1 MRRANTTRQFS
12 HIGVP
17 ALIFRKRWVRSR
29 AVKPFMIPGHRSN
42 TPLVFVF
49 LSFAGVLVGC
59 NRQSQISSQPPR
71 AVRIATVAA
80 PQMTG
85 ETLRYSAS
93 ILPYAQVDLM
103 FRSSGYVTNVRQ
115 VRGADERTR
124 NIGTGDYV
132 EKGLTLAYIR
142 REDLQNQVAQAK
154 AQLDQLAA
162 QHTKADQDFQ
172 RAKALYSTQS
182 LTKPDYEQSQEAFN
196 ATRAAMDNAK
206 AALLQSQLTLGDAD
220 LKAPF
225 SGYILSRNID
235 LGSLVSPAMNAF
247 TIADI
252 GRVKVAF
259 GAPDYVLS
267 RIRLGQELTIQTEND
282 AAQVKGRVTS
292 ISPAADTRNRI
303 FAVEVTVSNRDRH
316 LKPGMIASVGL
327 GEVPHSSIS
336 IPLSAIVP
344 FPSEPDHFAV
354 MVAQDRGGRLIANL
368 RKVQLGTTHDNSV
381 AVEGV
386 QPGERVV
393 SVGAQLL
400 KDGDPIQ
407 VIP

>member
-1 MRRANTTRQFS
+1 MRRANITRRS
-12 HIGVP
+12 LHIGVR
-17 ALIFRKRWVRSR
+17 ALIFRKCLVRSR
-29 AVKPFMIPGHRSN
+29 AMKAFLIPGHRWN
-42 TPLVFVF
+42 TPFSLVL
-49 LSFAGVLVGC
+49 LSVAGTFAGC
-59 NRQSQISSQPPR
+59 HHESQTPSQPPR
-71 AVRIATVAA
+71 AIRLATVSA
-80 PQMTG
+80 PQMSG

-93 ILPYAQVDLM
+93 ILPFAQVDLM
-103 FRSSGYVTNVRQ
+103 FRSSGYVTNVTQ
-115 VRGADERTR
+115 VRGADGRTR
-124 NIGTGDYV
+124 DIGTGDYV
-132 EKGLTLAYIR
+132 GEGLTLAHIR
-142 REDLQNQVAQAK
+142 REDLQNQVAQAQ
-154 AQLDQLAA
+154 AQFDQTTA

-182 LTKPDYEQSQEAFN
+182 ITKPDYDQSEAAFN
-196 ATRAAMDNAK
+196 TTRAAMDNAK

-235 LGSLVSPAMNAF
+235 LGSLVSPSTNAF

-267 RIRLGQELTIQTEND
+267 RVRLGQELTIQTEND
-282 AAQVKGRVTS
+282 AAPVKGRVTS
-292 ISPAADTRNRI
+292 ISPAADIRNRI
-303 FAVEVTVSNRDRH
+303 FAVEVTVNNRNRH
-316 LKPGMIASVGL
+316 LRPGMIASVSL

-354 MVAQDRGGRLIANL
+354 MVVHERAGTQVANL
-368 RKVQLGTTHDNSV
+368 RKIQMGTTHDNSV

-407 VIP
+407 AIP

>member
-1 MRRANTTRQFS
+1 MKHFIIPR
-12 HIGVP
+12 P
-17 ALIFRKRWVRSR
+17 RW
-29 AVKPFMIPGHRSN
+29 K
-42 TPLVFVF
+42 TPLALVF
-49 LSFAGVLVGC
+49 LSLAGVLGGC
-59 NRQSQISSQPPR
+59 HHESQIPAQSPR
-71 AVRIATVAA
+71 AVRLATVAA
-80 PQMTG
+80 PQTSR

-115 VRGADERTR
+115 VRGADGRTR
-124 NIGTGDYV
+124 DVGTGDYV
-132 EKGLTLAYIR
+132 EKGLTLAHIR

-154 AQLDQLAA
+154 AQLDQAAA
-162 QHTKADQDFQ
+162 QQTKADQDFQ

-196 ATRAAMDNAK
+196 ATHAAMDNAN
-206 AALLQSQLTLGDAD
+206 AALRQAELLLGDAD

-225 SGYILSRNID
+225 SGYVLSRNID
-235 LGSLVSPAMNAF
+235 LGSLVSPSTSAF

-252 GRVKVAF
+252 GRVKVTF
-259 GAPDYVLS
+259 GAPDYILS
-267 RIRLGQELTIQTEND
+267 RVRLGQELTIQTENN
-282 AAQVKGRVTS
+282 AAPLKGRVTS
-292 ISPAADTRNRI
+292 ISPAADPRNRI

-316 LKPGMIASVGL
+316 LRPGMIASVSL

-336 IPLSAIVP
+336 IPLSAVVP
-344 FPSEPDHFAV
+344 FPSEPEQFAV
-354 MVAQDRGGRLIANL
+354 MVAQERAAALVANL
-368 RKVQLGTTHDNSV
+368 RKVRLGTTHENSV

>member
-1 MRRANTTRQFS
+1 MS
-12 HIGVP
+12 
-17 ALIFRKRWVRSR
+17 
-29 AVKPFMIPGHRSN
+29 
-42 TPLVFVF
+42 
-49 LSFAGVLVGC
+49 
-59 NRQSQISSQPPR
+59 
-71 AVRIATVAA
+71 
-80 PQMTG
+80 G

-115 VRGADERTR
+115 VRGADGRTR

-132 EKGLTLAYIR
+132 GKNFTLAHIR
-142 REDLQNQVAQAK
+142 REDLQNQVAQAQ
-154 AQLDQLAA
+154 AQFDQAAA

-182 LTKPDYEQSQEAFN
+182 LTKPDYEQSQEAFS
-196 ATRAAMDNAK
+196 ATHAAMDNAK
-206 AALLQSQLTLGDAD
+206 AAFRQAELLLGDAD

-235 LGSLVSPAMNAF
+235 LGSLVSPSTSAF

-252 GRVKVAF
+252 GRVKVTF

-267 RIRLGQELTIQTEND
+267 RVRLGQELRIQTETD
-282 AAQVKGRVTS
+282 AAPRTGRVTS

-316 LKPGMIASVGL
+316 LRPGMIATVGL
-327 GEVPHSSIS
+327 GEVPHSFIS

-344 FPSEPDHFAV
+344 VPSEPEHFAV
-354 MVAQDRGGRLIANL
+354 MVAQERAGTLVAKL
-368 RKVQLGTTHDNSV
+368 RKVQLGATHESSV
-381 AVEGV
+381 AVDGL

-393 SVGAQLL
+393 CVGAQLL
-400 KDGDPIQ
+400 RDGDPIQ

>member
-1 MRRANTTRQFS
+1 
-12 HIGVP
+12 
-17 ALIFRKRWVRSR
+17 
-29 AVKPFMIPGHRSN
+29 VKPFTIPRHRLN
-42 TPLVFVF
+42 TPLTLIV
-49 LSFAGVLVGC
+49 LSVTGVLGGC
-59 NRQSQISSQPPR
+59 SQESQIPSQPPR
-71 AVRIATVAA
+71 AVRLTTVAA
-80 PQMTG
+80 PQTSA

-124 NIGTGDYV
+124 NVGTGDYV
-132 EKGLTLAYIR
+132 EQGLTLAHIR
-142 REDLQNQVAQAK
+142 REDLQNQMAQAQ
-154 AQLDQLAA
+154 AQLDQTTA

-182 LTKPDYEQSQEAFN
+182 LTKPNYDQAEEAFN
-196 ATRAAMDNAK
+196 ATRAAMNNAK
-206 AALLQSQLTLGDAD
+206 AALVQSQLTLGDAD

-225 SGYILSRNID
+225 SGYILSRNVD
-235 LGSLVSPAMNAF
+235 LGSLVSPATNAF

-267 RIRLGQELTIQTEND
+267 RLRLGQELTIQAEND
-282 AAQVKGRVTS
+282 ATPVKGRVTS

-303 FAVEVTVSNRDRH
+303 FAIELTVGNGDGH

-327 GEVPHSSIS
+327 GEVPHPFIS

-344 FPSEPDHFAV
+344 FPSETDHFAV
-354 MVAQDRGGRLIANL
+354 MVAQDRAGRLVANL
-368 RKVQLGTTHDNSV
+368 RKVQLGPTHDNSV

>member
-1 MRRANTTRQFS
+1 
-12 HIGVP
+12 
-17 ALIFRKRWVRSR
+17 
-29 AVKPFMIPGHRSN
+29 VKPFTKPGRRST
-42 TPLVFVF
+42 TPLVLVF
-49 LSFAGVLVGC
+49 LSMTGILSGC
-59 NRQSQISSQPPR
+59 SHESKIPAQPPR
-71 AVRIATVAA
+71 AVRLATVAP
-80 PQMTG
+80 PQTG
-85 ETLRYSAS
+85 AETLRYSAS

-115 VRGADERTR
+115 VRGADGRTR

-132 EKGLTLAYIR
+132 EQGLTLAHIR
-142 REDLQNQVAQAK
+142 REDLQNQVAQAQ
-154 AQLDQLAA
+154 AQLDQATA

-182 LTKPDYEQSQEAFN
+182 LTKPDYDQSQSAFN
-196 ATRAAMDNAK
+196 ATQAAMDNAK
-206 AALLQSQLTLGDAD
+206 ATLLQSQLTLGDAD

-225 SGYILSRNID
+225 SGYILGRNID
-235 LGSLVSPAMNAF
+235 LGSLVSPSASAF

-267 RIRLGQELTIQTEND
+267 RVRLGQELTIQTEND
-282 AAQVKGRVTS
+282 AAPVKGRVTS

-303 FAVEVTVSNRDRH
+303 FAVEVTVNNRDRH
-316 LKPGMIASVGL
+316 LKPGMIASIGL

-344 FPSEPDHFAV
+344 LPAEPDHFAV
-354 MVAQDRGGRLIANL
+354 MVAQDRGGRLVANL
-368 RKVQLGTTHDNSV
+368 RKIQLGTTHDNSV

-400 KDGDPIQ
+400 KDGDSIQ

>member
-1 MRRANTTRQFS
+1 MMPGN
-12 HIGVP
+12 
-17 ALIFRKRWVRSR
+17 RS
-29 AVKPFMIPGHRSN
+29 S

-49 LSFAGVLVGC
+49 LSVAGALSGC
-59 NRQSQISSQPPR
+59 SHESQMPSRPPR
-71 AVRIATVAA
+71 AVRLANVAA

-115 VRGADERTR
+115 VRGADGRTR

-132 EKGLTLAYIR
+132 EQGLTLAHIR
-142 REDLQNQVAQAK
+142 REDLQNQVAQAQ
-154 AQLDQLAA
+154 AQLDQATA

-182 LTKPDYEQSQEAFN
+182 LTKPDYDQSQAAFN
-196 ATRAAMDNAK
+196 ASQAAMDNAK
-206 AALLQSQLTLGDAD
+206 AAFLQAELLLGDSE

-235 LGSLVSPAMNAF
+235 LGSLVSPSTSSF

-252 GRVKVAF
+252 DRVKVTF

-267 RIRLGQELTIQTEND
+267 RVRLGQELTIQTEND
-282 AAQVKGRVTS
+282 AAPVKGRVTS
-292 ISPAADTRNRI
+292 ISPAADIRNRI

-316 LKPGMIASVGL
+316 LKPGMIASISL
-327 GEVPHSSIS
+327 GEVPRPSIS

-344 FPSEPDHFAV
+344 SPEPDHFAV
-354 MVAQDRGGRLIANL
+354 MVAQQRGGMLVANL

>member
-1 MRRANTTRQFS
+1 
-12 HIGVP
+12 
-17 ALIFRKRWVRSR
+17 
-29 AVKPFMIPGHRSN
+29 
-42 TPLVFVF
+42 
-49 LSFAGVLVGC
+49 
-59 NRQSQISSQPPR
+59 
-71 AVRIATVAA
+71 
-80 PQMTG
+80 
-85 ETLRYSAS
+85 
-93 ILPYAQVDLM
+93 
-103 FRSSGYVTNVRQ
+103 
-115 VRGADERTR
+115 
-124 NIGTGDYV
+124 V
-132 EKGLTLAYIR
+132 EQGLTLAHIR
-142 REDLQNQVAQAK
+142 REDLQNQVAQAQ
-154 AQLDQLAA
+154 AQFDQTTA

-172 RAKALYSTQS
+172 RAKVLYSTQS
-182 LTKPDYEQSQEAFN
+182 LTKPDYDQSQEAFN

-235 LGSLVSPAMNAF
+235 LGSLVSPSTSGF

-267 RIRLGQELTIQTEND
+267 RVRLGQELTIQTEND
-282 AAQVKGRVTS
+282 AAPVKGRVTS
-292 ISPAADTRNRI
+292 ISPAADTRNRV

-327 GEVPHSSIS
+327 GDVPHSSIS

-344 FPSEPDHFAV
+344 LPSEPDHFAV
-354 MVAQDRGGRLIANL
+354 MIAHDRAGRLVASL
-368 RKVQLGTTHDNSV
+368 RKVQLGTTHDTSV

-407 VIP
+407 EIP

>member
-1 MRRANTTRQFS
+1 
-12 HIGVP
+12 
-17 ALIFRKRWVRSR
+17 
-29 AVKPFMIPGHRSN
+29 VKPFTTPHHRRN
-42 TPLVFVF
+42 
-49 LSFAGVLVGC
+49 LSLALIIVSVTGVLGGC
-59 NRQSQISSQPPR
+59 SHNSQIPSQPPR
-71 AVRIATVAA
+71 AVRLATVGA
-80 PQMTG
+80 PQTTG
-85 ETLRYSAS
+85 EILRYSAS

-103 FRSSGYVTNVRQ
+103 FRSSGYVTDIRQ
-115 VRGADERTR
+115 VRGADGRTR

-132 EKGLTLAYIR
+132 EQGLTLAHIR
-142 REDLQNQVAQAK
+142 REDLRNQMAQAQ
-154 AQLDQLAA
+154 AELDQTTA

-172 RAKALYSTQS
+172 RAKVLYSTQS
-182 LTKPDYEQSQEAFN
+182 LTKPDYDQSEAAFK
-196 ATRAAMDNAK
+196 ATRASMDNAK

-225 SGYILSRNID
+225 SGYILSRNVEI
-235 LGSLVSPAMNAF
+235 GSLVFPSTNAF
-247 TIADI
+247 TVADI

-267 RIRLGQELTIQTEND
+267 RVPLGQELTIQTEND
-282 AAQVKGRVTS
+282 AAPVKGQVTS
-292 ISPAADTRNRI
+292 ISPSADTRNRI
-303 FAVEVTVSNRDRH
+303 FAVEVTVNNRNRR
-316 LKPGMIASVGL
+316 LRPGMIASVGL

-344 FPSEPDHFAV
+344 LSSESDHFAV
-354 MVAQDRGGRLIANL
+354 MVAQDRAGRLVANL

-400 KDGDPIQ
+400 KNGDPIQ
-407 VIP
+407 AIP

>member
-1 MRRANTTRQFS
+1 M
-12 HIGVP
+12 
-17 ALIFRKRWVRSR
+17 
-29 AVKPFMIPGHRSN
+29 KPFTIPRHRLN
-42 TPLVFVF
+42 TPLALIV
-49 LSFAGVLVGC
+49 LSVTGVLGGC
-59 NRQSQISSQPPR
+59 GHESQIPSQPPR
-71 AVRIATVAA
+71 AVRLATVAA
-80 PQMTG
+80 PQTSA

-103 FRSSGYVTNVRQ
+103 FRSSGYVTDVRQ
-115 VRGADERTR
+115 VQGADGRTR
-124 NIGTGDYV
+124 NVGTGDYV
-132 EKGLTLAYIR
+132 ERSLMLAHIR
-142 REDLQNQVAQAK
+142 REDLQNQMAQAQ
-154 AQLDQLAA
+154 AQLDQATA

-182 LTKPDYEQSQEAFN
+182 LTKPDYDQSETAFN
-196 ATRAAMDNAK
+196 ATSAAMDNAR
-206 AALLQSQLTLGDAD
+206 AALLQAQLLLADAD

-235 LGSLVSPAMNAF
+235 LGSLVSPSTSAF

-282 AAQVKGRVTS
+282 AVPVKGRVTS

-316 LKPGMIASVGL
+316 LKPGMIASIGL
-327 GEVPHSSIS
+327 GEAPHSSIS

-354 MVAQDRGGRLIANL
+354 MVAQERAGRLVANL

-381 AVEGV
+381 AVEGL

-400 KDGDPIQ
+400 KDGDPIEA
-407 VIP
+407 IP

>member
-1 MRRANTTRQFS
+1 MRAFPISR
-12 HIGVP
+12 
-17 ALIFRKRWVRSR
+17 LRSDAS
-29 AVKPFMIPGHRSN
+29 AV
-42 TPLVFVF
+42 LVV
-49 LSFAGVLVGC
+49 LSFALVLGGC
-59 NRQSQISSQPPR
+59 NRDSQIPSQPPK
-71 AVRIATVAA
+71 AVRLATVTASGMSA
-80 PQMTG
+80 

-103 FRSSGYVTNVRQ
+103 FRSSGYVTNVSQ
-115 VRGADERTR
+115 VRGADGRTR

-132 EKGLTLAYIR
+132 EQGLTLAHIR
-142 REDLQNQVAQAK
+142 REDLQNQVAQAQ
-154 AQLDQLAA
+154 AQLDQSVA

-182 LTKPDYEQSQEAFN
+182 LTKPDYDQSEAAFN

-235 LGSLVSPAMNAF
+235 LGSLVSPASSAF

-252 GRVKVAF
+252 ARVKATF

-267 RIRLGQELTIQTEND
+267 QIRLGQELTIQTEND
-282 AAQVKGRVTS
+282 AAPLRGRITS
-292 ISPAADTRNRI
+292 ISPSADTRNRI
-303 FAVEVTVSNRDRH
+303 FAVEVTVNNRDRH
-316 LKPGMIASVGL
+316 LKPGMIATVSL

-336 IPLSAIVP
+336 VPLSAIVP
-344 FPSEPDHFAV
+344 FPSEPEHFAV
-354 MVAQDRGGRLIANL
+354 MVAQDRGGTLIARL
-368 RKVQLGTTHDNSV
+368 RKIQLGATQDNSV

-400 KDGDPIQ
+400 RDGDSIQ

>member
-1 MRRANTTRQFS
+1 MMPGN
-12 HIGVP
+12 
-17 ALIFRKRWVRSR
+17 RS
-29 AVKPFMIPGHRSN
+29 S

-49 LSFAGVLVGC
+49 LSVAGALSGC
-59 NRQSQISSQPPR
+59 SHESQMPSQPPR
-71 AVRIATVAA
+71 AVRLANVAA

-115 VRGADERTR
+115 VRGADGRTR

-132 EKGLTLAYIR
+132 EQGLTLAHIR
-142 REDLQNQVAQAK
+142 REDLQNQVAQAQ
-154 AQLDQLAA
+154 AQLDQATA

-182 LTKPDYEQSQEAFN
+182 LTKPDYDQSQAAFN
-196 ATRAAMDNAK
+196 ASQAAMDNAK
-206 AALLQSQLTLGDAD
+206 AAFLQAELLLGDSE

-235 LGSLVSPAMNAF
+235 LGSLVSPSTSSF

-252 GRVKVAF
+252 DRVKVTF

-267 RIRLGQELTIQTEND
+267 RVRLGQELTIQTEND
-282 AAQVKGRVTS
+282 AAPVKGRVTS
-292 ISPAADTRNRI
+292 ISPAADIRNRI

-316 LKPGMIASVGL
+316 LKPGMIASISL
-327 GEVPHSSIS
+327 GEVPRPSIS

-344 FPSEPDHFAV
+344 SPEPDHFAV
-354 MVAQDRGGRLIANL
+354 MVAQQRGGMLVANL

>member
-1 MRRANTTRQFS
+1 MKAFP
-12 HIGVP
+12 I
-17 ALIFRKRWVRSR
+17 
-29 AVKPFMIPGHRSN
+29 AVHRSN
-42 TPLVFVF
+42 SPLVLVF
-49 LSFAGVLVGC
+49 LSAAGLLGGC
-59 NRQSQISSQPPR
+59 GRESQMPSQPPR
-71 AVRIATVAA
+71 AVRLATVAA
-80 PQMTG
+80 PQTSA

-93 ILPYAQVDLM
+93 ILPYAQVGLM

-115 VRGADERTR
+115 VRGADGRTR
-124 NIGTGDYV
+124 DIGTGDYA
-132 EKGLTLAYIR
+132 EQGLTLAHIR
-142 REDLQNQVAQAK
+142 REDLQNQVAQAQ
-154 AQLDQLAA
+154 AQLDQAVA

-182 LTKPDYEQSQEAFN
+182 LTKPDYDQSQEAFN
-196 ATRAAMDNAK
+196 ATQAAMDNAK
-206 AALLQSQLTLGDAD
+206 ATLLQTELTLGDAD

-225 SGYILSRNID
+225 SGYILSRSID
-235 LGSLVSPAMNAF
+235 LGTLVSPSTNAF

-252 GRVKVAF
+252 GRVKVSF

-267 RIRLGQELTIQTEND
+267 RVRLGQELTIQTEND
-282 AAQVKGRVTS
+282 AAPVKGRVTS
-292 ISPAADTRNRI
+292 ISPSADTRNRI
-303 FAVEVTVSNRDRH
+303 FAVEVTVNNRDRH
-316 LKPGMIASVGL
+316 LKPGMIASIGL

-344 FPSEPDHFAV
+344 FPSEPEHFAV
-354 MVAQDRGGRLIANL
+354 MVAQERAGTLVANL

-386 QPGERVV
+386 RPGDRVF

>member
-1 MRRANTTRQFS
+1 M
-12 HIGVP
+12 
-17 ALIFRKRWVRSR
+17 
-29 AVKPFMIPGHRSN
+29 KPFTIPRHRLN
-42 TPLVFVF
+42 TPLALFSLF
-49 LSFAGVLVGC
+49 LTGVWGGC
-59 NRQSQISSQPPR
+59 SRESQIPSQPPR
-71 AVRIATVAA
+71 AVRLATVAA

-103 FRSSGYVTNVRQ
+103 FGSSGYVMNVRQ
-115 VRGADERTR
+115 LRGADGRTR
-124 NIGTGDYV
+124 DVGTGDYV
-132 EKGLTLAYIR
+132 EQGVTLAHIR
-142 REDLQNQVAQAK
+142 REDLQNQVAQAQ
-154 AQLDQLAA
+154 AQLNQAVA
-162 QHTKADQDFQ
+162 QHTRADQDFQ

-182 LTKPDYEQSQEAFN
+182 ITKPDYDRSQEAFH
-196 ATRAAMDNAK
+196 ATQGAMDGAK

-225 SGYILSRNID
+225 SGYILSRNVD
-235 LGSLVSPAMNAF
+235 LGSLVSPATNAF

-267 RIRLGQELTIQTEND
+267 RVRLGQELTIQTEND
-282 AAQVKGRVTS
+282 TAPVKGRVTS

-303 FAVEVTVSNRDRH
+303 FAIEVTVGNRDGH
-316 LKPGMIASVGL
+316 LRPGMIASIGL

-354 MVAQDRGGRLIANL
+354 MVAQDRAGRLVANL
-368 RKVQLGTTHDNSV
+368 RKVQLGATHDNSV

-400 KDGDPIQ
+400 KNGDPIQ
-407 VIP
+407 AIP

>member
-1 MRRANTTRQFS
+1 
-12 HIGVP
+12 
-17 ALIFRKRWVRSR
+17 
-29 AVKPFMIPGHRSN
+29 VKPFTIPKNRLN
-42 TPLVFVF
+42 TLLVLVFLF
-49 LSFAGVLVGC
+49 LTGVLGGC
-59 NRQSQISSQPPR
+59 NRQSQIPSQPPR
-71 AVRIATVAA
+71 AVRLATVAA

-85 ETLRYSAS
+85 ETLHYSAS

-115 VRGADERTR
+115 VRGADGRTR
-124 NIGTGDYV
+124 DIGTGDYL
-132 EKGLTLAYIR
+132 EQGLMLAHIR
-142 REDLQNQVAQAK
+142 REDLQNQVAQAQ
-154 AQLDQLAA
+154 AQLDQAVA
-162 QHTKADQDFQ
+162 QHNRADQDFQ

-182 LTKPDYEQSQEAFN
+182 ITKPAYDQSQEAFN
-196 ATRAAMDNAK
+196 ATHAAMDNAK
-206 AALLQSQLTLGDAD
+206 ATLLQTQLMLGDAD

-235 LGSLVSPAMNAF
+235 LGTLVSPATSAF

-267 RIRLGQELTIQTEND
+267 RVRLGQELTIQTENG
-282 AAQVKGRVTS
+282 AAPVKGRVTS

-316 LKPGMIASVGL
+316 LKPGMIASIGL

-354 MVAQDRGGRLIANL
+354 MVAQDRAGRLVANL
-368 RKVQLGTTHDNSV
+368 RKVQLGATHDNSV
-381 AVEGV
+381 VVEGV

-400 KDGDPIQ
+400 KDSDPIQ

>member
-1 MRRANTTRQFS
+1 
-12 HIGVP
+12 
-17 ALIFRKRWVRSR
+17 
-29 AVKPFMIPGHRSN
+29 
-42 TPLVFVF
+42 
-49 LSFAGVLVGC
+49 
-59 NRQSQISSQPPR
+59 
-71 AVRIATVAA
+71 
-80 PQMTG
+80 
-85 ETLRYSAS
+85 
-93 ILPYAQVDLM
+93 M

-115 VRGADERTR
+115 VRGADGRTR
-124 NIGTGDYV
+124 DIGTGDYV
-132 EKGLTLAYIR
+132 EQGLTLAHIR
-142 REDLQNQVAQAK
+142 REDLQNQVAQAQ
-154 AQLDQLAA
+154 AQLDQAVA
-162 QHTKADQDFQ
+162 QHTRADQDFR

-182 LTKPDYEQSQEAFN
+182 ITKPDYDRSQEAFN
-196 ATRAAMDNAK
+196 ATRGAMDSAK

-225 SGYILSRNID
+225 AGYILSRNID
-235 LGSLVSPAMNAF
+235 LGSLVSPSTSAF

-252 GRVKVAF
+252 SRVKIAF

-267 RIRLGQELTIQTEND
+267 RVRLGQELKIQTEND
-282 AAQVKGRVTS
+282 AAPVKGRVTS

-303 FAVEVTVSNRDRH
+303 FAVEVTVNNRDRH

-344 FPSEPDHFAV
+344 FPSEPEHFAV
-354 MVAQDRGGRLIANL
+354 MIAQRRAGTLIANL

-381 AVEGV
+381 AVEGI
-386 QPGERVV
+386 QPGEQVV

-400 KDGDPIQ
+400 RDGDPIQ

>member
-1 MRRANTTRQFS
+1 M
-12 HIGVP
+12 
-17 ALIFRKRWVRSR
+17 
-29 AVKPFMIPGHRSN
+29 KPFPIPGHRSN
-42 TPLVFVF
+42 RSLVLAF
-49 LSFAGVLVGC
+49 LSMTGVLGGC
-59 NRQSQISSQPPR
+59 SHESQIPSQPAR
-71 AVRIATVAA
+71 AVRLATVAA
-80 PQMTG
+80 PQMSA

-115 VRGADERTR
+115 VRGSDGRSR
-124 NIGTGDYV
+124 DIGTGDYA
-132 EKGLTLAYIR
+132 EQNLTLAHIR
-142 REDLQNQVAQAK
+142 REDLQNQVAQAQ
-154 AQLDQLAA
+154 AQLEQATA

-182 LTKPDYEQSQEAFN
+182 LTKPDYDQSQAAFN
-196 ATRAAMDNAK
+196 STQAAMDNAK
-206 AALLQSQLTLGDAD
+206 AALLQAQLLLGDAD

-235 LGSLVSPAMNAF
+235 LGSLVSPSTNAF

-252 GRVKVAF
+252 GRVKVSF

-267 RIRLGQELTIQTEND
+267 RVRLGQELRIQAEND
-282 AAQVKGRVTS
+282 ATSLKGRVTS

-303 FAVEVTVSNRDRH
+303 FAVEVTVNNRDRH
-316 LKPGMIASVGL
+316 LKPGMIASIGL

-336 IPLSAIVP
+336 IPISAIVP
-344 FPSEPDHFAV
+344 VPSEPEHFAV
-354 MVAQDRGGRLIANL
+354 MVAQERAGTLVANL
-368 RKVQLGTTHDNSV
+368 RKVQLGTTHDNAV
-381 AVEGV
+381 AVEGLH
-386 QPGERVV
+386 PGERVV

>member
-1 MRRANTTRQFS
+1 
-12 HIGVP
+12 
-17 ALIFRKRWVRSR
+17 
-29 AVKPFMIPGHRSN
+29 VKPFRIPGHRSN
-42 TPLVFVF
+42 TPLVLVF
-49 LSFAGVLVGC
+49 LSVTGVLGGC
-59 NRQSQISSQPPR
+59 HHESQIPMQPPR
-71 AVRIATVAA
+71 AVRLATVAA
-80 PQMTG
+80 PQLSG

-93 ILPYAQVDLM
+93 ILPFAQVDLM
-103 FRSSGYVTNVRQ
+103 FRSSGYVTSVRQ
-115 VRGADERTR
+115 VRGADGRTR
-124 NIGTGDYV
+124 DIGTGDYA
-132 EKGLTLAYIR
+132 EKSLTLAHIR
-142 REDLQNQVAQAK
+142 REDLQNQVAQAQ
-154 AQLDQLAA
+154 AQLDQAVA

-182 LTKPDYEQSQEAFN
+182 LTKPDYDQSQ
-196 ATRAAMDNAK
+196 ATFDSTHAAMNNAQ
-206 AALLQSQLTLGDAD
+206 AAFRQTQLLLGDAD

-235 LGSLVSPAMNAF
+235 LGSLVSPSTIAF

-252 GRVKVAF
+252 DRVKVTF

-267 RIRLGQELTIQTEND
+267 RVRLGQELTIQTENN
-282 AAQVKGRVTS
+282 AARLKGRVTS
-292 ISPAADTRNRI
+292 ISPAADIRNRI
-303 FAVEVTVSNRDRH
+303 FAVEVTVGNRNRH
-316 LKPGMIASVGL
+316 LKPGMIASVSF

-354 MVAQDRGGRLIANL
+354 MVAQERGGTLVANL
-368 RKVQLGTTHDNSV
+368 RKIQMGTTHDSSV
-381 AVEGV
+381 AVDGV

>member
-1 MRRANTTRQFS
+1 M
-12 HIGVP
+12 
-17 ALIFRKRWVRSR
+17 
-29 AVKPFMIPGHRSN
+29 KPFTIPENRLN
-42 TPLVFVF
+42 TL
-49 LSFAGVLVGC
+49 LVLVSLFVTGALGGC
-59 NRQSQISSQPPR
+59 NRQSQIPSQPAR
-71 AVRIATVAA
+71 AVRLATVAG
-80 PQMTG
+80 PQITG

-103 FRSSGYVTNVRQ
+103 FRSSGYVTNMRQ
-115 VRGADERTR
+115 VRGADGRTR

-132 EKGLTLAYIR
+132 EQGLTLAHIR
-142 REDLQNQVAQAK
+142 REDLQNQVAQAQ
-154 AQLDQLAA
+154 AQLDQAVA

-182 LTKPDYEQSQEAFN
+182 ITKPAYDQSQEALN

-206 AALLQSQLTLGDAD
+206 ATLLQSQLTLGDAD

-235 LGSLVSPAMNAF
+235 LGSLVSPSTNAF

-267 RIRLGQELTIQTEND
+267 RVRLGQELTIQTENN
-282 AAQVKGRVTS
+282 AAPVKGRVTS

-344 FPSEPDHFAV
+344 LPSEPDHFAV
-354 MVAQDRGGRLIANL
+354 MVAQDRAGRLVANL
-368 RKVQLGTTHDNSV
+368 RKVQMGTTHDNSV

-407 VIP
+407 PIP

>member
-1 MRRANTTRQFS
+1 MRRANTIRRFLP
-12 HIGVP
+12 IGVR

-29 AVKPFMIPGHRSN
+29 AVKPFKRAGHRSDN
-42 TPLVFVF
+42 L
-49 LSFAGVLVGC
+49 LVLVLLSMTGVWGGC
-59 NRQSQISSQPPR
+59 SHESQPPSQPPR
-71 AVRIATVAA
+71 AVRLVSVAA
-80 PQMTG
+80 PQTTA

-103 FRSSGYVTNVRQ
+103 FRSSGYVTNVSQ
-115 VRGADERTR
+115 VRGADGRTR
-124 NIGTGDYV
+124 NIGTGDCV
-132 EKGLTLAYIR
+132 EQGITLAHIR
-142 REDLQNQVAQAK
+142 REDLQNQVGQAQ
-154 AQLDQLAA
+154 AQLDQAAA

-182 LTKPDYEQSQEAFN
+182 LTKPDYDQSQEAFN
-196 ATRAAMDNAK
+196 ATQAAMDNTR
-206 AALLQSQLTLGDAD
+206 AALLQTQLLLGDAD

-225 SGYILSRNID
+225 SGYVLSRNID
-235 LGSLVSPAMNAF
+235 LGSLVSPSTNAF
-247 TIADI
+247 TIANI
-252 GRVKVAF
+252 GRVKVSF

-282 AAQVKGRVTS
+282 AAPVKGRVTS
-292 ISPAADTRNRI
+292 ISPSADTRNRI

-327 GEVPHSSIS
+327 GEAPQSSIS
-336 IPLSAIVP
+336 IPLSAVVP

-354 MVAQDRGGRLIANL
+354 MVAQERAGRLVANL

-381 AVEGV
+381 AVEGL

-407 VIP
+407 AIP

>member
-1 MRRANTTRQFS
+1 MKPFTIPRHRLN
-12 HIGVP
+12 P
-17 ALIFRKRWVRSR
+17 PLALIV
-29 AVKPFMIPGHRSN
+29 
-42 TPLVFVF
+42 
-49 LSFAGVLVGC
+49 LSVTGVLGGC
-59 NRQSQISSQPPR
+59 GHESQIPSQPPR
-71 AVRIATVAA
+71 AVRLATVAA
-80 PQMTG
+80 PQTSA

-103 FRSSGYVTNVRQ
+103 FRSSGYVTDVRQ
-115 VRGADERTR
+115 VQGADGRTR
-124 NIGTGDYV
+124 NVGTGDYV
-132 EKGLTLAYIR
+132 ERSLMLAHIR
-142 REDLQNQVAQAK
+142 REDLQNQMAQAQ
-154 AQLDQLAA
+154 AQLDQATA

-182 LTKPDYEQSQEAFN
+182 LTKPDYDQSEAAFN
-196 ATRAAMDNAK
+196 ATSAAMDNAR
-206 AALLQSQLTLGDAD
+206 AALLQAQLLLADAD

-235 LGSLVSPAMNAF
+235 LGSLVSPSTSAF

-282 AAQVKGRVTS
+282 AVPVKGRVTS

-316 LKPGMIASVGL
+316 LKPGMIASIGL
-327 GEVPHSSIS
+327 GEAPHSSIS

-354 MVAQDRGGRLIANL
+354 MVAQERAGRLVANL

-381 AVEGV
+381 AVEGL

-407 VIP
+407 AIP